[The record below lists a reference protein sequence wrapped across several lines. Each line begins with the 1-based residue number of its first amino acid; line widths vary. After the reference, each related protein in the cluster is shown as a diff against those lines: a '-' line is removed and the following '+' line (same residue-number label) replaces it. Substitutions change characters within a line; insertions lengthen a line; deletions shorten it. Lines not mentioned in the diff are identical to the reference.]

1 MTVRVALIGCGFF
14 ARNHMQAWRDLPG
27 AAVVAVCD
35 LDPAKAEAFAAEFGA
50 RRFTDASAMLAEVRP
65 DVADVA
71 TTVASHRPLV
81 EMAAR
86 FSTAVIC
93 QKPFAATLEDG
104 RAMVAA
110 CAEAGVPLLVHEN
123 FRWQRPWR
131 EIAARVAT
139 GEIGTP
145 RFLRLSFRH
154 AYDIYANQ
162 PYLAE
167 EPDLALTDV
176 GLHLFDMARSLMGEV
191 VRVSCET
198 QRLNPRVKGQDAF
211 QATLRHASGA
221 VTSVECSFH
230 AHLSPDPFPQTLGRI
245 EGDWGS
251 IELLPGHRLR
261 LHLPGGASEA
271 DAEPEVPVWGA
282 KPWHLVQESVAAFQ
296 THVLE
301 VLAGRAE
308 PQPSGAHNLGTLA
321 VTLAAIEAARHGTT
335 VTPQDTRMPAGRG
348 HRGAPAP
355 DERHD
360 QQAKGRNQ

>member
-14 ARNHMQAWRDLPG
+14 ARNHALAWRDLGG
-27 AAVVAVCD
+27 AEVVAVCD
-35 LDPAKAEAFAAEFGA
+35 RDPAKAQAFAAEHGA
-50 RRFTDASAMLAEVRP
+50 RPFTDAASMLPEVRP

-81 EMAAR
+81 ELASRHAG
-86 FSTAVIC
+86 AVIC

-104 RAMVAA
+104 RTMVAA
-110 CAEAGVPLLVHEN
+110 CAAAGVPLFVHEN

-131 EIAARVAT
+131 EIAARIAAGT
-139 GEIGTP
+139 IGTP

-154 AYDIYANQ
+154 ACDIYANQ

-176 GLHLFDMARSLMGEV
+176 GLHLFDMARSLMGDV
-191 VRVSCET
+191 ARLSCET

-211 QATLRHASGA
+211 QAVLRHTSGG

-230 AHLSPDPFPQTLGRI
+230 SHLSPDPFPQTLGRV
-245 EGDWGS
+245 EGDRGS
-251 IELLPGHRLR
+251 IELLPDHRLR
-261 LHLPGGASEA
+261 EHGPAGAVEM
-271 DAEPEVPVWGA
+271 DAEPAVPAWGA
-282 KPWHLVQESVAAFQ
+282 KPWHLVQESVIAFQ
-296 THVLE
+296 SHVLD

-321 VTLAAIEAARHGTT
+321 VALAAIEAARTGTT
-335 VTPQDTRMPAGRG
+335 V
-348 HRGAPAP
+348 APPEIRA
-355 DERHD
+355 
-360 QQAKGRNQ
+360 